1 MAIEK
6 ITIQQFLELAAQYP
20 VLDVRSPGE
29 YEHAHIPGAYSLPL
43 FNNEERK
50 VVGTAYKQESKK
62 KAIKK
67 GLKYFGV
74 KMVQMVEDA
83 ERIIEAHHSKK
94 TSQQSKEKIALVHCW
109 RGGMRSASV
118 AWLLDL
124 YGFEVYTL
132 IGGYKS
138 FRRWCMDQFTK
149 EYPFKI
155 IGGYT
160 GSGKTKIV
168 QELAQSGDAAIDLE
182 ALANH
187 KGSAFGHLGEKRQP
201 SQEMF
206 ENKLAMA
213 LCASASA
220 NCIWLEDESRRIG
233 AVSIPNLLY
242 TYIQTMPVYFLEIP
256 FNKRL
261 EYIAD
266 RYGLFEKENLAE
278 SIIRITKRLGGLET
292 KTALEHLETG
302 DISNCFKIL
311 LKYYDKHYIKCLEQK
326 KEKVLFVKKI
336 TLENTDAI
344 KNAYTLMAMENT
356 VISQQVIG
364 H

>member
-1 MAIEK
+1 MPVEK
-6 ITIQQFLELAAQYP
+6 VTIQQFLGLAHKHP

-29 YEHAHIPGAYSLPL
+29 YMHAHIPDAYSLPL
-43 FNNEERK
+43 FTDEERK
-50 VVGTAYKQESKK
+50 VVGTAYKQESKQ
-62 KAIKK
+62 KAIKI
-67 GLKYFGV
+67 GLQYFGA
-74 KMVQMVEDA
+74 KMTQMVEDA
-83 ERIIEAHHSKK
+83 ERIMADHYAKNVLE
-94 TSQQSKEKIALVHCW
+94 QSKEKNVIVHCW

-124 YGFEVYTL
+124 YGFKVSTL

-138 FRRWCMDQFTK
+138 FRGWCTDLFTK

-168 QELAQSGDAAIDLE
+168 QELEQRGDAAIDLE

-187 KGSAFGHLGEKRQP
+187 KGSAFGHLGEKPQP

-213 LCASASA
+213 LRASASA
-220 NCIWLEDESRRIG
+220 NCIWLEDESQRIG
-233 AVSIPNLLY
+233 TVSIPNILY

-256 FNKRL
+256 FKERL
-261 EYIAD
+261 KYIAD
-266 RYGLFEKENLAE
+266 KYGIFEKEKLAE

-292 KTALEHLETG
+292 KTALEYLEAG
-302 DISNCFKIL
+302 DILNCFKIL
-311 LKYYDKHYIKCLEQK
+311 LKYYDKYYLKCLEQK
-326 KEKVLFVKKI
+326 KDKVLFIKNI
-336 TLENTDAI
+336 ALENVDLIT
-344 KNAYTLMAMENT
+344 NSNTLKAMENT
-356 VISQQVIG
+356 VSESLS